1 MCSFKFQLL
10 GGDGRK
16 GYEPGKP
23 YDAIHVGAAA
33 TELPPAVRTK
43 EIQTKRPLYR
53 YGGHLEIHCSQNG
66 IMRCLAGKRM
76 LWV

>member
-1 MCSFKFQLL
+1 LCSFKFKLL

-33 TELPPAVRTK
+33 TELPPAVRAK
-43 EIQTKRPLYR
+43 KCRPEDHFTDMGAILKSTV
-53 YGGHLEIHCSQNG
+53 LKMVSWD
-66 IMRCLAGKRM
+66 A
-76 LWV
+76 